1 MSMRTIDELLAECP
15 AFGGMESE
23 HLELIA
29 GCGRNQVFEAGEHLL
44 REGNPAD
51 VFYVLRSGRV
61 ALEAYVPARGALMI
75 ETIEAGD
82 LLGWSWLFPPYRVAF
97 DAIAMDTVRVI
108 AFDGACL
115 RGKTEEDPAL
125 GFELMKRIVP
135 VILERLQATRVRL
148 LDVYGDAGTA

>member
-1 MSMRTIDELLAECP
+1 MRTIDELLTECP
-15 AFGGMESE
+15 AFGGMESG

-44 REGNPAD
+44 REGNPAE
-51 VFYVLRSGRV
+51 VFYVLRTGRV
-61 ALEAYVPARGALMI
+61 ALEAYLPARGALMI

-97 DAIAMDTVRVI
+97 DATAMDTVRVI

-148 LDVYGDAGTA
+148 LDVYGDAETA